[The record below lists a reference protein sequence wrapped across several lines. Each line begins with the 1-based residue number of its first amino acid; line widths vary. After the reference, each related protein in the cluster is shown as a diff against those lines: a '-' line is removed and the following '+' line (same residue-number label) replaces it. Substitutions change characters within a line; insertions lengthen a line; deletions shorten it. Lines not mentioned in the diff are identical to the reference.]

1 MSFFS
6 RVLQAVTPKKF
17 RSTPPNNQH
26 PESLLNTVQ
35 QDGLNK
41 AFTEAFGK
49 ADTPQVA
56 FDACKTYADQGST
69 QALYQLGIYYEKGDG
84 NNVYPQQA
92 AEVYW
97 RAATHHHIEAQ
108 FNLALLYAQGSLG
121 DIDLVSAHHWF
132 EQAAQAGLKE
142 AQFNLAHYYQEG
154 FGCVVDLKKS
164 FELYQ
169 QAADQGYVSAWQNL
183 AVMHYQGEG
192 TVENKIEAY
201 AWTLLAAKS
210 NNAEALAAEPTMT
223 QDLTADEIVKGK
235 QRLEVIEQT
244 ISQQTG

>member
-1 MSFFS
+1 MSLFS
-6 RVLQAVTPKKF
+6 RVLHALTPKKI
-17 RSTPPNNQH
+17 RSTPSNNQH
-26 PESLLNTVQ
+26 PESLLNIAQ
-35 QDGLNK
+35 QNKLNK
-41 AFTEAFGK
+41 AFSEAFQQ
-49 ADTPQVA
+49 AETPQAA
-56 FDACKTYADQGST
+56 FDACKTFADQGST

-84 NNVYPQQA
+84 SKTYPQKA

-97 RAATHHHIEAQ
+97 RAATSRHLEAQ

-121 DIDLVSAHHWF
+121 DIDLISAHHWF

-183 AVMHYQGEG
+183 AVMHYKGEG
-192 TVENKIEAY
+192 TDENKIEAY

-223 QDLTADEIVKGK
+223 QDLTADEIIEGK
-235 QRLEVIEQT
+235 QRLDIIEQT
-244 ISQQTG
+244 LNKKTG